1 MRYTLKYE
9 APLLILSVE
18 ESFTLIDFMALFACL
33 LLGFFFAMFLWI
45 FAAAIIIRLFTRR
58 EFHFDGDRYKFSEYI
73 RIFSYF
79 RIMRR
84 SLSFSEIERFILSDY
99 DSGKALAERGLIN
112 KEWFTLEIELKD
124 RMRIRLMKT
133 PYDERE
139 ELYEMN
145 EEQDPTRCI

>member
-1 MRYTLKYE
+1 
-9 APLLILSVE
+9 
-18 ESFTLIDFMALFACL
+18 
-33 LLGFFFAMFLWI
+33 
-45 FAAAIIIRLFTRR
+45 
-58 EFHFDGDRYKFSEYI
+58 
-73 RIFSYF
+73 
-79 RIMRR
+79 MRR

-145 EEQDPTRCI
+145 EELRNQLDHWFRFEEEFNTESTPF